1 MEGVELISFQIIS
14 AVGSARSMYIEAI
27 QLAKQ
32 GDIEGA
38 QKLMKEGEAVFV
50 EGHHAH
56 AKLIQQEASGESSTI
71 TLLLLHAEDQLMSA
85 EGFKIIADEMID
97 VYKRLLPLEQNT
109 K

>member
-56 AKLIQQEASGESSTI
+56 AKLIQQEASGEANTI

-97 VYKRLLPLEQNT
+97 VYRRLLPLEAN